1 MAVLVL
7 ISLIFL
13 ITLGLILNNR
23 LYVRKCNLLDTTG
36 DVLTSSEISAIQGV
50 YKYLDLYGDGL
61 FLGLKENKDLV
72 IFNDRY
78 EFLICDKKTVPGWE
92 FVCNNEC
99 LNKNIHRRITD
110 NPQAFAVFT
119 EDKWVAS
126 MSTKN
131 TGNKHVANAVPLFF
145 PPQILIMDDEYYRGT
160 IVHET
165 VHAFQ
170 ANNIKARF
178 TELQQLHDVCKNYY
192 DNKEFNA
199 LLIKEAFYL
208 KQAIFAEQ
216 YEDVLT
222 CSKSFLSMREKRR
235 TVCKMNNTD
244 IQNEKDMEWLEGLAR
259 YAVLAKVK

>member
-99 LNKNIHRRITD
+99 LNKNIHRRIAD

-131 TGNKHVANAVPLFF
+131 TGNKHVANAVPLFSLRKF
-145 PPQILIMDDEYYRGT
+145 
-160 IVHET
+160 
-165 VHAFQ
+165 
-170 ANNIKARF
+170 
-178 TELQQLHDVCKNYY
+178 
-192 DNKEFNA
+192 
-199 LLIKEAFYL
+199 
-208 KQAIFAEQ
+208 
-216 YEDVLT
+216 
-222 CSKSFLSMREKRR
+222 
-235 TVCKMNNTD
+235 
-244 IQNEKDMEWLEGLAR
+244 
-259 YAVLAKVK
+259 